1 VDSPTPGEPWSRSG
15 ADDRGRLSTSQSS
28 EGALRGTGRCG
39 NAAQNLV
46 DHSFTDQTSILR
58 FIEDNWALPRIGG
71 GSLDGIAGSID
82 GMFDFKHSHRDTL
95 ILDPKASSTGHCP
108 TVRAGAGTSPPWL
121 SSASPR
127 PAD

>member
-1 VDSPTPGEPWSRSG
+1 LPLLVPSPSR
-15 ADDRGRLSTSQSS
+15 
-28 EGALRGTGRCG
+28 
-39 NAAQNLV
+39 QNLV